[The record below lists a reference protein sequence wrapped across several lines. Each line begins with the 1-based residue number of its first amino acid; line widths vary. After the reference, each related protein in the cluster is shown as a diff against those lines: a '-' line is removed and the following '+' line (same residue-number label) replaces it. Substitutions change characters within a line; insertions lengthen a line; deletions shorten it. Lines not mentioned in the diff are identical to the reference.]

1 MVGEGLLGNWMQ
13 TWENY
18 SPHLRHAI
26 PSITSKTPMCKMWEK
41 RSNTSNR
48 SEWLASLSVL
58 EVCPVTLNHFP
69 SMYWHIGMN
78 PMLWTYIMK
87 KLRHK
92 SKHVRPVSSYIV
104 RGPSPNYPD
113 IFYVDEIFCIWDILI
128 NMQIKWIYDFVATHI
143 NSHAMVPFL
152 IVYQLMRRPFYGP
165 PGVIMY
171 GTISELTYLCK
182 FLLCKKVPKMSIFM
196 LTVHF

>member
-1 MVGEGLLGNWMQ
+1 MLFPVLLKNTYVQNVGKKVQYIQQIWM
-13 TWENY
+13 TCISFCPRGMPCY
-18 SPHLRHAI
+18 F
-26 PSITSKTPMCKMWEK
+26 K
-41 RSNTSNR
+41 
-48 SEWLASLSVL
+48 SLSIHVL
-58 EVCPVTLNHFP
+58 AYRYQPHAV
-69 SMYWHIGMN
+69 I
-78 PMLWTYIMK
+78 YIMK

-128 NMQIKWIYDFVATHI
+128 NMQIGWIYDSVATHI

-171 GTISELTYLCK
+171 GTMSELTYLCK